1 MSKTLKII
9 PGRGL
14 SGRELK
20 MRLRNRTMSGSSF
33 GEESYMQDESM
44 LAFTKMN
51 RVQQIEAA
59 KANAAEVRRIQSEL
73 EHAETKRQAR
83 MKEQEIER
91 RVSEKMKSIANQQIQ
106 QQL

>member
-1 MSKTLKII
+1 MGTKLKII

-14 SGRELK
+14 TGKELK
-20 MRLRNRTMSGSSF
+20 IRLRNRTMTGSSY

-59 KANAAEVRRIQSEL
+59 KANAAEVRRIQNEL
-73 EHAETKRQAR
+73 EYAETKRQAR
-83 MKEQEIER
+83 LKDQEIER
-91 RVSEKMKSIANQQIQ
+91 KVQEKLKELANQQILTQ
-106 QQL
+106 A